1 MNNKNLENKRNNVD
15 IKLVTFL
22 QNLNLDNLLTIF
34 QNNYINF
41 KDLFLLTKEDY
52 IEMKIPIGP
61 RNKLIY
67 YIEQYRK
74 NMKNYEIEDILIF
87 FKYNNAKNREMI
99 SSSFYSSF
107 NNDYSNIKKVNNN
120 CLFLSN
126 SVTQRGFNSTNDKVR
141 NVSNDIDIINNK
153 LETSSRVNDS
163 TNVKI
168 TNDKSISKIE
178 KKDNYNI
185 YNFKLNSNNISN
197 IKRFN
202 KNHSVMESK
211 TIKNNNNHH
220 QKKSINK
227 SESFIFSNKFNNKP
241 KKNKH
246 NKNFFNIHFFNR
258 KHSIKNNDFFYR
270 NSMSRSNIQ
279 NISNNKSNKQK
290 IYKKNNNLNTSK
302 SINIFNNSFLNNQ
315 KKTINIKP
323 KGNIKESK
331 SFEIKENINENQFM
345 ENFRS
350 LNCEVEKFENKYKR
364 MKKDSCER
372 KKKIKQLL
380 MKNRVSSST
389 IKLLRHQ
396 LNQIDNINSQDFDIS
411 NNNINNKKENEN
423 DIHYKNNNIN
433 KTKKN
438 FQNRKDKTFFYE
450 LNINNI

>member
-1 MNNKNLENKRNNVD
+1 
-15 IKLVTFL
+15 
-22 QNLNLDNLLTIF
+22 
-34 QNNYINF
+34 
-41 KDLFLLTKEDY
+41 
-52 IEMKIPIGP
+52 
-61 RNKLIY
+61 
-67 YIEQYRK
+67 
-74 NMKNYEIEDILIF
+74 
-87 FKYNNAKNREMI
+87 
-99 SSSFYSSF
+99 
-107 NNDYSNIKKVNNN
+107 
-120 CLFLSN
+120 
-126 SVTQRGFNSTNDKVR
+126 
-141 NVSNDIDIINNK
+141 
-153 LETSSRVNDS
+153 
-163 TNVKI
+163 
-168 TNDKSISKIE
+168 
-178 KKDNYNI
+178 
-185 YNFKLNSNNISN
+185 
-197 IKRFN
+197 
-202 KNHSVMESK
+202 MESK
-211 TIKNNNNHH
+211 TIKSNNHH
-220 QKKSINK
+220 QKKSHNK

-279 NISNNKSNKQK
+279 NISNNKSKKQK